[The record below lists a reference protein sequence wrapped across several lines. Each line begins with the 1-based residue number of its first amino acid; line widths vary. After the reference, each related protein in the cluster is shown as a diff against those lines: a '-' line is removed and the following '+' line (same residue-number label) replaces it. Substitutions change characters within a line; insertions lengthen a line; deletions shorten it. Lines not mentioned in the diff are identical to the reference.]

1 MGLLERCKD
10 IAQKEPLKIVFSDA
24 LDKRVI
30 EAALQLQKYKLAHPV
45 LMGNPFAIRK
55 LLQAQSVPLSALTV
69 IDHNLAKIKEQ
80 NKQNYMDIC
89 QEKGRIITEE
99 QAEKFV
105 SCPLVAGAMMLDKGE
120 VDMGIAGNL
129 SSTGDVIRAGLRIL
143 GTSSGTKTVSS
154 LFFMIPPGEQKRV
167 LVFTDAGVVPMPSV
181 SQLAD
186 IAIASAENMQKVTKE
201 IPRVALL
208 SFSTKG
214 SAKHER
220 VTFVQEALE
229 EIKKR
234 QPTLFIDGELQFDAA
249 IVPSVAAAKAPNS
262 PIKGRAN
269 ILVFPSLEAGN
280 ISYKIAQRLGGYKA
294 LGPFLQGF
302 QKPWHDLSRGC
313 SVNDIFEVALVGSAL
328 FKGNTNI

>member
-1 MGLLERCKD
+1 MSLLEKCRE
-10 IAQKEPLKIVFSDA
+10 IAHIQPLKIVFSDA

-30 EAALQLQKYKLAHPV
+30 EAVLQLQKYKLAYPI
-45 LMGNPFAIRK
+45 LIGNPFAIRK
-55 LLQAQSVPLSALTV
+55 ILQQQSTPLNGLTI
-69 IDHNLAKIKEQ
+69 IDHNLSKVKEK
-80 NKQNYMDIC
+80 NKQDYIQIC

-99 QAEKFV
+99 EAEKFV
-105 SCPLVAGAMMLDKGE
+105 SCPLVAGAMMVRRGKA
-120 VDMGIAGNL
+120 DMGIAGNL
-129 SSTGDVIRAGLRIL
+129 SSTGDVIRVGLRIL
-143 GTSSGTKTVSS
+143 GTAEETKTVSS
-154 LFFMIPPGEQKRV
+154 LFFMVPPGNQERV
-167 LVFTDAGVVPMPSV
+167 LVFTDAGVVPMPTV

-220 VTFVQEALE
+220 VTFVQKALE

-234 QPTLFIDGELQFDAA
+234 QPTLFIDGELQFDTA
-249 IVPSVAAAKAPNS
+249 IVPEVAAQKSPNS

-280 ISYKIAQRLGGYKA
+280 ISYKVAQRLGGYKA

-302 QKPWHDLSRGC
+302 KKPWHDLSRGS
-313 SVNDIFEVALVGSAL
+313 SVSDIFEVTLVGSAL
-328 FKGNTNI
+328 FRGNNNI